1 MDCET
6 IIAKPDIA
14 KPERILTPQA
24 DAEESL
30 ADSLDALLLR
40 LDIPSIESHCKAAK
54 ARLRELKKQD
64 KAKRLAAQQKAR
76 EQISQAASV
85 AGLRVRISRRAG
97 GRLAGCRSTSI
108 RKAAR
113 EEDSSPKYV
122 HPENPKLC
130 WVGWGRR
137 PAWVGN
143 FIAQGRSLEECLA
156 QKA

>member
-1 MDCET
+1 MMLNCSRHEGKNDMHPT
-6 IIAKPDIA
+6 TTIA
-14 KPERILTPQA
+14 KPERILPPHA
-24 DAEESL
+24 DTEKSP
-30 ADSLDALLLR
+30 ADLLGGLLLE

-54 ARLRELKKQD
+54 ARLRELKKQE
-64 KAKRLAAQQKAR
+64 KEERLATQHAAR
-76 EQISQAASV
+76 KKISQEASV
-85 AGLRVRISRRAG
+85 AGLRVHISGRAGTG
-97 GRLAGCRSTSI
+97 GRLGGCRSTSI

-143 FIAQGRSLEECLA
+143 FIA
-156 QKA
+156 